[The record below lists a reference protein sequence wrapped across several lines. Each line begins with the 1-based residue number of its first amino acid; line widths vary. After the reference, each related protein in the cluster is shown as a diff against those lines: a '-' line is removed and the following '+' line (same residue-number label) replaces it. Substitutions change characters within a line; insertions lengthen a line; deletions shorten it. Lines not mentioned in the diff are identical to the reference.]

1 MKPTKFFYEEFE
13 YFGYT
18 YLIKLFKGKLKLQK
32 TSVGEHIVSGFDI
45 FAEPSTQNWKDF
57 FTAVESLNLNPEEP
71 TEEVLDGFQVEC
83 HIAFKKDLIKFE
95 IINPRFKNFE
105 NFRNLV
111 NSLTICSEYPQ
122 GLLFD
127 DEDDEQRQVLEE

>member
-18 YLIKLFKGKLKLQK
+18 YLIKLFKGKLKLEK
-32 TSVGEHIVSGFDI
+32 TSVGERIVSEFDI

-57 FTAVESLNLNPEEP
+57 FIAVNNLNLNPDEP
-71 TEEVLDGFQVEC
+71 TEDVLDGFQVEC
-83 HIAFKKDLIKFE
+83 HIAFENDLIKFE
-95 IINPRFKNFE
+95 IINPMFKNFE

-127 DEDDEQRQVLEE
+127 DEDDE

>member
-1 MKPTKFFYEEFE
+1 MRPTKFFYEEIE

-45 FAEPSTQNWKDF
+45 FAEPSPQNWKDF
-57 FTAVESLNLNPEEP
+57 FIAVNNLNLNPDEP

-83 HIAFKKDLIKFE
+83 HIAFEKNLIKFE
-95 IINPRFKNFE
+95 IINPMFKNFE
-105 NFRNLV
+105 NFRNLI
-111 NSLTICSEYPQ
+111 NSLTICSEYPH

-127 DEDDEQRQVLEE
+127 DDEDDE

>member
-1 MKPTKFFYEEFE
+1 MKPKKFFYEEIE
-13 YFGYT
+13 YRGYT
-18 YLIKLFKGKLKLQK
+18 YLIKLSKGKLKLQK
-32 TSVGEHIVSGFDI
+32 LPVSATLISGFEL
-45 FAEPSTQNWKDF
+45 FAEPSPQKWKDF
-57 FTAVESLNLNPEEP
+57 FIAVNNLNLNPDEP

-83 HIAFKKDLIKFE
+83 HISFEKDLIKFE

-105 NFRNLV
+105 NFRSLV

-127 DEDDEQRQVLEE
+127 DEDDE

>member
-18 YLIKLFKGKLKLQK
+18 YLIKLFRGKLKLQK
-32 TSVGEHIVSGFDI
+32 TAVGEHIVSGFDI

-57 FTAVESLNLNPEEP
+57 FAAVESLNLNPDEP

-83 HIAFKKDLIKFE
+83 HIAFEKDLIKFE

-111 NSLTICSEYPQ
+111 NSLTVCSEYPH
-122 GLLFD
+122 GLLFEK
-127 DEDDEQRQVLEE
+127 EDNEQI